1 MLFLK
6 KSVDAVYGGNVSEC
20 HVCTRPK
27 KKRAEF
33 GYVLVCVSF
42 MRIYQY
48 VCAFV
53 CMCVYLTNCLII

>member
-33 GYVLVCVSF
+33 GYVLVCA
-42 MRIYQY
+42 RALL
-48 VCAFV
+48 CAYTS
-53 CMCVYLTNCLII
+53 MCVPLCVCVCI